1 MMWMTFTSVDNGC
14 MHGKRCKICHI
25 AGHNLY
31 MREVHG
37 NYMKVQLAKFSA
49 GRENDLA

>member
-1 MMWMTFTSVDNGC
+1 VMWMTFTSVDNGYV
-14 MHGKRCKICHI
+14 HGKRCKVCHT
-25 AGHNLY
+25 ASHNLY
-31 MREVHG
+31 VCEVHG